1 VTAKVPKADLPVP
14 KQTPRWLTALGRR
27 DLPQKV
33 EVEGSSCTFRRVF
46 KNDFFAVTALYEGGG
61 GKFILKV
68 GRRAWLGPMPL
79 AWIGRCLAAKEEA
92 CLRHLADLEGV
103 PRFVGRWGPCGV
115 IREYID
121 GHALKKGER
130 VDEKFHDRLEELV
143 RAIHRRQMAYVDLE
157 KCENVLVGENG
168 RPYLFDFQIAWY
180 WPRRWGGDLWPVRW
194 LRRRFQQADRYH
206 LLKIKRRTR
215 PDLLSPE
222 ALEASYRKPWYVRAH
237 GLIVRP
243 FTLGRRWFL
252 GKVDPARRG
261 SGERGQVEDEK
272 LPDQNARM

>member
-1 VTAKVPKADLPVP
+1 
-14 KQTPRWLTALGRR
+14 
-27 DLPQKV
+27 
-33 EVEGSSCTFRRVF
+33 
-46 KNDFFAVTALYEGGG
+46 
-61 GKFILKV
+61 
-68 GRRAWLGPMPL
+68 MPL

-143 RAIHRRQMAYVDLE
+143 REIHRRQMAYVDLE